1 MCVCVRF
8 SVDSLSITYSHSV
21 YWCLNMMTNEE
32 EEKKPNQS
40 INIHEQR
47 FINKKTEEE
56 EEKARLMKE
65 RMNTMTT

>member
-1 MCVCVRF
+1 
-8 SVDSLSITYSHSV
+8 
-21 YWCLNMMTNEE
+21 MMTNEE